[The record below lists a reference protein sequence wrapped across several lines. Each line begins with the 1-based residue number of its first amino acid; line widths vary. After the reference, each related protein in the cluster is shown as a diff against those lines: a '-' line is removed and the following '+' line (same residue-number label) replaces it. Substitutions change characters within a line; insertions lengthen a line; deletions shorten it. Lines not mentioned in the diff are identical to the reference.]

1 MNTITLDGAL
11 SWVCCYSRQRLTALY
26 AEPRTL
32 RNVLTLRTGAW
43 ADVPDAD
50 RVYTVVRHCG
60 LDDITLRL
68 FSCRCARRAL
78 ARQTAAGRA
87 VDPRST
93 RAVDIAEAYCRG
105 EATAEELDAARSA
118 ALSAAHSADAVSA
131 YAAAAA
137 AAYAAAAAAAAAAS
151 AWYAAYSAALSRAA
165 AAVSA
170 ADSSAASADERAA
183 QVADLLELIEE
194 SR

>member
-11 SWVCCYSRQRLTALY
+11 SWGCCYSRRRLTALY

-50 RVYTVVRHCG
+50 RVWTVVRHG
-60 LDDITLRL
+60 ELDDVTLRL
-68 FSCRCARRAL
+68 FACRCARRAL
-78 ARQTAAGRA
+78 ARDTAACCV

-105 EATAEELDAARSA
+105 DATAEAMASAYEADAASA
-118 ALSAAHSADAVSA
+118 YAAAYASA
-131 YAAAAA
+131 YAAAAYSA
-137 AAYAAAAAAAAAAS
+137 AAYAAAYAS
-151 AWYAAYSAALSRAA
+151 AGS

-170 ADSSAASADERAA
+170 ADFAAAADERAA

>member
-11 SWVCCYSRQRLTALY
+11 SWGCCYSRQRLTALY

-50 RVYTVVRHCG
+50 RVYTVVGHG
-60 LDDITLRL
+60 ELDDITLRL

-78 ARQTAAGRA
+78 ARDTAACCV

-93 RAVDIAEAYCRG
+93 RAVDMAEAYCRG
-105 EATAEELDAARSA
+105 DATAEAMASACAA
-118 ALSAAHSADAVSA
+118 A
-131 YAAAAA
+131 YAAAYAAAAADAVAAALAAAMAAAADAVAAYAAYAA
-137 AAYAAAAAAAAAAS
+137 AAYAAAAAA
-151 AWYAAYSAALSRAA
+151 YAAYAA
-165 AAVSA
+165 AESY
-170 ADSSAASADERAA
+170 AASADERAA
-183 QVADLLELIEE
+183 QVADLLESIEE

>member
-1 MNTITLDGAL
+1 MNTITLAVAL
-11 SWVCCYSRQRLTALY
+11 SWGCCYSRQRLTALY

-32 RNVLTLRTGAW
+32 RDVLTLRTGAW
-43 ADVPDAD
+43 ADVSDAD
-50 RVYTVVRHCG
+50 RVWTVVRHG
-60 LDDITLRL
+60 ALDDITLRL
-68 FSCRCARRAL
+68 FACRCARRAL
-78 ARQTAAGRA
+78 ARDTAACRV

-93 RAVDIAEAYCRG
+93 RAVDVAEAYCRG
-105 EATAEELDAARSA
+105 DATAEAM
-118 ALSAAHSADAVSA
+118 
-131 YAAAAA
+131 AAAA
-137 AAYAAAAAAAAAAS
+137 AAYAAYASAAAAAAVS
-151 AWYAAYSAALSRAA
+151 AYAAYAAAA